1 MARRR
6 VCHDIPARVDPA
18 GEGSTLDPT
27 SAPWRT
33 IESAGPDDPAAAGD
47 DMSRAPARRHLIQI
61 AIFAVAGLVAVA
73 SFLVAASSG
82 DGGSVEVDGGSTPA
96 SAVARSGDPAAA
108 QGSAG
113 SGVLVVVEIV
123 GAVQRP
129 GVFRLP
135 VGARVG
141 DLVDAAGGFGPRVD
155 TGRAGSLNLAAV
167 LKDGDQVRVPSRD
180 DATSTGVP
188 AASPRTPGGTGA
200 GPGTSAPVDLN
211 RATSAELEALPGI
224 GPVTAAKIIAS
235 READGPFA
243 TVEDLRTRKLVGEKT
258 FEQLK
263 PLVTVG

>member
-6 VCHDIPARVDPA
+6 VRDDIPARVDPA

-33 IESAGPDDPAAAGD
+33 IESGGPDDTAVGND
-47 DMSRAPARRHLIQI
+47 DTRAPARRHLAQI
-61 AIFAVAGLVAVA
+61 AIVAVAGLVAVA

-82 DGGSVEVDGGSTPA
+82 AGGSVEVDGGSPA
-96 SAVARSGDPAAA
+96 APAADSGDPAV
-108 QGSAG
+108 G
-113 SGVLVVVEIV
+113 SGSLGAGAVVVVEIV

-155 TGRAGSLNLAAV
+155 AARAGSLNLAAV

-180 DATSTGVP
+180 EATPPGAP
-188 AASPRTPGGTGA
+188 AASPGPRGGTGA
-200 GPGTSAPVDLN
+200 RCRGSRDRRSQPCQQRGSSRPSPGSGP
-211 RATSAELEALPGI
+211 
-224 GPVTAAKIIAS
+224 
-235 READGPFA
+235 
-243 TVEDLRTRKLVGEKT
+243 
-258 FEQLK
+258 
-263 PLVTVG
+263 

>member
-1 MARRR
+1 VARRR
-6 VCHDIPARVDPA
+6 VRHDIAARVDPA

-33 IESAGPDDPAAAGD
+33 IESGGPDGAAAGD
-47 DMSRAPARRHLIQI
+47 DDARPPARRHLTQI
-61 AIFAVAGLVAVA
+61 AIIALAGMVAVA

-82 DGGSVEVDGGSTPA
+82 TGGSVAVDGASPPA
-96 SAVARSGDPAAA
+96 PAAVGAGDPVAAP
-108 QGSAG
+108 GSVGAG
-113 SGVLVVVEIV
+113 TVVVVEVV

-180 DATSTGVP
+180 DAAPTGAG
-188 AASPRTPGGTGA
+188 AASPDHPVGSGA

-243 TVEDLRTRKLVGEKT
+243 TVDDLRTRKLVGEKA
-258 FEQLK
+258 FAQLK
-263 PLVTVG
+263 PLVTAG